1 LSATTLP
8 DSSPIDHVFA
18 CDHLLSFNY
27 QFISH
32 TPIMNT
38 VSPVAIHVAR
48 KRLTCPAGQIC
59 RVRFESKP
67 PIRIIIHLTLPLR
80 TATVG
85 ASSSSQVVAHTTS
98 PRRASTRIVPSA
110 QKQTTRDAWKPAL
123 SRTATLCLLKSK
135 TATQMRAEKQPKIS
149 HPPLATPPKVVLTP
163 HSRAQHP
170 TGARKAIASAEP
182 RPEEPSVL

>member
-1 LSATTLP
+1 
-8 DSSPIDHVFA
+8 
-18 CDHLLSFNY
+18 
-27 QFISH
+27 
-32 TPIMNT
+32 MNT
-38 VSPVAIHVAR
+38 VSPVKAHVAR

-67 PIRIIIHLTLPLR
+67 PNRITIHLTLPLR
-80 TATVG
+80 IATAGV
-85 ASSSSQVVAHTTS
+85 SSSSQAVAHTTS

-135 TATQMRAEKQPKIS
+135 TVTQTQAEKQLKIS
-149 HPPLATPPKVVLTP
+149 HPPLATPPKAVLTP
-163 HSRAQHP
+163 RSRAQHR

-182 RPEEPSVL
+182 VRKNHLYYKALSWSSSAFFLYYDSQAYIPHLEACASCSWIS